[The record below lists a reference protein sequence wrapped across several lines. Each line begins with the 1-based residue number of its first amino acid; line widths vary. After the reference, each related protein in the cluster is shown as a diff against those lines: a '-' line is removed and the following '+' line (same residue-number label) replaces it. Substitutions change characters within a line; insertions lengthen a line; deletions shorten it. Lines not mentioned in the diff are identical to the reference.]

1 MNKKICYE
9 CEFCGESFDTEEEC
23 EEHEESH
30 IEDFSKKSNKE
41 ISDRLFLLYSFGRKY
56 RIGNTV
62 LGIPINS
69 FESLMNEAA
78 KRLREVKD
86 DHTD

>member
-1 MNKKICYE
+1 MNKKTVFICDY
-9 CEFCGESFDTEEEC
+9 CGLEFDKEADCNK
-23 EEHEESH
+23 HEETH

-41 ISDRLFLLYSFGRKY
+41 ISDRLFLLYTFGGNY

-62 LGIPINS
+62 MGMPINS

-78 KRLREVKD
+78 KRLRKVKD